1 LNRDG
6 ATHQLDVLA
15 ADVAEKRRD
24 PYSAV
29 EEIIKTVSG
38 Q

>member
-1 LNRDG
+1 MSRDG
-6 ATHQLDVLA
+6 AAQQLDALA
-15 ADVAEKRRD
+15 AEVAGKERD

-29 EEIIKTVSG
+29 EELLKVSSE

>member
-1 LNRDG
+1 MSRDG
-6 ATHQLDVLA
+6 ANSQLDALA
-15 ADVAEKRRD
+15 AEVAEKRRD

-29 EEIIKTVSG
+29 EEILK